1 MELSIPINN
10 INPHNIFFADKKKNI
25 IVDGDF
31 IKIVYSTDSFE
42 MNGMYVLVELEPLH
56 NNTSFPPNH
65 SVNRSK
71 NFVSLIGQGTYGLD
85 YSRHDGQMDAR
96 RELTITGSGG
106 EWTQITHK
114 MHTLTPKRTISF
126 NPASKENIGSIE
138 RLCQIEHEIVNR
150 YIASFCPTKIASYVL
165 RTQLVS
171 GTIKYHSE
179 DRPCLRN
186 GSVYS
191 AKDKC
196 ILKISGV
203 WETATNVGI
212 TMKFILLNEYI

>member
-1 MELSIPINN
+1 MELSIPIHN

-42 MNGMYVLVELEPLH
+42 MNGIYILVELEPLH
-56 NNTSFPPNH
+56 NQASFPQNH
-65 SVNRSK
+65 SVNRGK
-71 NFVSLIGQGTYGLD
+71 N
-85 YSRHDGQMDAR
+85 DAR
-96 RELTITGSGG
+96 FLPGTQDDMSLYGPSVTGSGG
-106 EWTQITHK
+106 EWTHITNK
-114 MHTLTPKRTISF
+114 MHNLTPKRTISF
-126 NPASKENIGSIE
+126 NPASKENIGSVD
-138 RLCQIEHEIVNR
+138 RLCQIESEIVNR
-150 YIASFCPTKIASYVL
+150 YIASFCPTKTASYVL
-165 RTQLVS
+165 RTQLIS
-171 GTIKYHSE
+171 GVIKYHSE

-191 AKDKC
+191 SKEKC

-212 TMKFILLNEYI
+212 TMKFILLNHYR